1 MPESSLTEEA
11 AIPPAGNVSGARVPS
26 GHAIEVNVTG
36 IPGRTARQGP
46 AWSMTIDANTRVG
59 DGSTFNVRPDV
70 HPSGELLV
78 EGEKPALIRHGQRI
92 FDLPRGIREPI
103 VSCSRGRGDSPPS
116 GTRISSSLAG
126 PRAHASKLL
135 SPEG

>member
-11 AIPPAGNVSGARVPS
+11 AIPSAGNVSAARVPS
-26 GHAIEVNVTG
+26 GHPTEVNVTG
-36 IPGRTARQGP
+36 IPARTAGQSP

-59 DGSTFNVRPDV
+59 DGSMFNARPDV
-70 HPSGELLV
+70 HPSRELLV
-78 EGEKPALIRHGQRI
+78 ERDKPVLTHHSQRI
-92 FDLPRGIREPI
+92 FGLPRGIREPI

-116 GTRISSSLAG
+116 GTQISISLSG
-126 PRAHASKLL
+126 PRDHASKLL